1 MRKKN
6 ILDKKIKSIVTRVLN
21 ESKPLNEQFGI
32 FCCEPGLCQC
42 QPEFNPGTLPCNG
55 NTAYTQLEDCQNDA
69 GNCCTRWD
77 CDPLGPGICYA
88 PAVNNAAAPFAS
100 ENDCLTTYPS
110 GCTRTDNDYDCN
122 QQTGNVCGV
131 FVGGPFASENDC
143 LNTYPNGCPQIED
156 AYECDIPNC
165 QCVVDVNG
173 SFTGVNALTNCT
185 AALADPASECCCE
198 GPCGEMFDCVTRQT
212 AGPVCV
218 PSPTGPF
225 SDMATCNACIAD
237 PNCKDCN
244 DPVPERWNCIDR
256 TIDGVTIKVCVIDP
270 LGVFS
275 QEQDCLNCVADPSCE
290 VCNDPDPGKWDCVED
305 GIRPGDPVGKQQG
318 RGNVQGGM
326 MPTRGGEKVYE
337 KGMMLRESSANMIC
351 IPDANGPFMSE
362 IACIDCVNDPL
373 CPECNKIGTGGWD
386 CTGSGCEPGGCTQVN
401 GGQYSSFQECEEQ
414 TDDHYNLGFCDCCCP
429 GQPEGCDAAQL
440 ISPVMIHNGEYNGIH
455 GQPFMVGDYNLDL
468 NIAKDKDGPLIT
480 QAFRTRM
487 APCGPSYN
495 APGGNVKHDCS
506 FWEFISEK
514 KLPNRYQSVV
524 HPYSLGG
531 LASQNAE
538 NAWQMAHS
546 TAPASGGTSL
556 GGYPFHDWLPGPD
569 GILGNADD
577 TPMIHATTGL
587 PINPHHGQ
595 QSGTAH
601 PRWQRRIEAKIA
613 YVMCLRQNCCMNTDW
628 PDSGMVFS
636 PDM

>member
-6 ILDKKIKSIVTRVLN
+6 ILDKKIKSIVKNVLN
-21 ESKPLNEQFGI
+21 EASLITEQNMI
-32 FCCEPGLCQC
+32 FCCEPGACGC
-42 QPEFNPGTLPCNG
+42 QPEFIPDPLNPCGAGGTPYA
-55 NTAYTQLEDCQNDA
+55 TVQDCQNDLT
-69 GNCCTRWD
+69 NCCTRYE
-77 CDPLGPGICYA
+77 CNPLGTGVCEPTGD
-88 PAVNNAAAPFAS
+88 PNATFAS
-100 ENDCLTTYPS
+100 ENDCLLVHPT
-110 GCTRTDNDYDCN
+110 GCGQPVYYDCT
-122 QQTGNVCGV
+122 QATGYACQPV
-131 FVGGPFASENDC
+131 
-143 LNTYPNGCPQIED
+143 TYNSGMSQGQCNSTFPNGCEPLPD

-173 SFTGVNALTNCT
+173 SFNDPVTALADCT
-185 AALADPASECCCE
+185 AALSDPASECCCE
-198 GPCGEMFDCVTRQT
+198 GSCGEMFDCVDRAGT
-212 AGPVCV
+212 GPVCV
-218 PSPTGPF
+218 STPTGPF
-225 SDMATCNACIAD
+225 SSMSDCNVCLAD
-237 PNCKDCN
+237 PSCTECN
-244 DPVPERWNCIDR
+244 DPVPEKWSCVDR
-256 TIDGVTIKVCVIDP
+256 TIDGVTIKVCVLDP
-270 LGVFS
+270 VGIFPL
-275 QEQDCLNCVADPSCE
+275 EQDCLDCVADPACE
-290 VCNDPDPGKWDCVED
+290 VCNDPDPGRWDCVED
-305 GIRPGDPVGKQQG
+305 GIRPPVEGMKPGG

-326 MPTRGGEKVYE
+326 PTKGGEKVYE

-351 IPDANGPFMSE
+351 VPDANGPFMSE
-362 IACIDCVNDPL
+362 IDCIDCVADPL
-373 CPECNKIGTGGWD
+373 CPECNKRGTGGWD

-401 GGQYSSFQECEEQ
+401 GGQYSSFEECEEQ

-429 GQPEGCDAAQL
+429 GQPQGCDSEVFT
-440 ISPVMIHNGEYNGIH
+440 SPVMIHNGEYFGMH
-455 GQPFMVGDYNLDL
+455 GQPFHVGNYDLDL
-468 NIAKDKDGPLIT
+468 NIAKDKDGPLLT

-514 KLPNRYQSVV
+514 KLPNKYQSVV
-524 HPYSLGG
+524 HQYSQGG

-538 NAWQMAHS
+538 NPWQMAHS

-569 GILGNADD
+569 GILGTADD
-577 TPMIHATTGL
+577 TPMIHATTGD
-587 PINPHHGQ
+587 PINPYHGT

-613 YVMCLRQNCCMNTDW
+613 YVMCLRRNCCMNTDW